1 VIESTDKIG
10 MLRVYMPCVYVCNM
24 IDKISIE
31 ELGII
36 HTHRKRERER
46 ERER

>member
-1 VIESTDKIG
+1 

-31 ELGII
+31 ELG
-36 HTHRKRERER
+36 TTERVFCVCVCVREREV
-46 ERER
+46 EREG